1 MYVVQGEIGG
11 GLYDGDK
18 GSLRT
23 VAAKMWASG
32 TASGGHQRLAD
43 PPPKKSAGQQCG
55 PCGPELALH
64 TRPMMGKAVR
74 GQDYLVAPVRNTYG
88 RNILRMSC
96 HRHGAEM

>member
-23 VAAKMWASG
+23 VTTKMWASS

-43 PPPKKSAGQQCG
+43 PP
-55 PCGPELALH
+55 
-64 TRPMMGKAVR
+64 
-74 GQDYLVAPVRNTYG
+74 RNRQVSSVGRVG
-88 RNILRMSC
+88 RNWPCML
-96 HRHGAEM
+96 GP